1 MALKYLRDT
10 DARFQWLGWRVAM
23 FIAVGL
29 ICFAVLLGAL
39 ALKQGYFASKTRLS
53 FVAESGN
60 GMNNGMQVRLSGF
73 KIGVVDQVTLND
85 QAKVDVEMLIDDRY
99 LKWVKPDSVALLQQ
113 DGLLGDHYI
122 EVAGG
127 TATAAPIQEGGK
139 LVFAPAMGLSEIAAD
154 LRQRTIP
161 VIDSVHETLEY
172 VNDPKGDI
180 HGMLNNLQQF
190 SGELRETRKTL
201 DQVLTHLDHVAK
213 EELPATLIA
222 SRKAAA
228 QADQVLQKADR
239 MASDVAAHVPDIITH
254 ANTAASNVASM
265 TGTARQAVD
274 EAAPR
279 LPGLV
284 RNADALVNTG
294 NDLAEG
300 ASRSWPFN
308 KWVSSPDASAPLP
321 DSRQ

>member
-23 FIAVGL
+23 FIAIGL
-29 ICFAVLLGAL
+29 VCFALLLSLL
-39 ALKQGYFASKTRLS
+39 ALKQGYFAAKTRLS

-127 TATAAPIQEGGK
+127 TATAAPIKEGGK
-139 LVFAPAMGLSEIAAD
+139 LIFAPAMGLSEIAAD

-180 HGMLNNLQQF
+180 HGTINNLQQF

-213 EELPATLIA
+213 DELPATLVA

-228 QADQVLQKADR
+228 QADAVLQKADKV
-239 MASDVAAHVPDIITH
+239 ASDVAARAPEIMAH
-254 ANTAASNVASM
+254 ANTAASEVASM
-265 TGTARQAVD
+265 TSTARQAVD
-274 EAAPR
+274 QAAPR

-300 ASRSWPFN
+300 ASHSWPFN
-308 KWVSSPDASAPLP
+308 KWVSTPDASAPMP

>member
-23 FIAVGL
+23 FIALGL
-29 ICFAVLLGAL
+29 VCFGLLLGLL
-39 ALKQGYFASKTRLS
+39 ALKQGYFVSRTRLS

-85 QAKVDVEMLIDDRY
+85 QAKVDVEMLIDDKY

-127 TATAAPIQEGGK
+127 TPGAAPIKEGGK
-139 LVFAPAMGLSEIAAD
+139 LVFAPAMGLPEIAAD

-161 VIDSVHETLEY
+161 IIDSVHETLDY

-180 HGMLNNLQQF
+180 RGTLANVQAF
-190 SGELRETRKTL
+190 SAELRETRKTL
-201 DQVLTHLDHVAK
+201 DQVLVNLEHVSK
-213 EELPATLIA
+213 TELPATLVA
-222 SRKAAA
+222 STDAARQA
-228 QADQVLQKADR
+228 QAVLNKADQV
-239 MASDVAAHVPDIITH
+239 ASEVAAHAPEIVAH
-254 ANTAASNVASM
+254 ANTAASEVAHI
-265 TGTARQAVD
+265 TTTTRQAVD
-274 EAAPR
+274 QAAPR

-284 RNADALVNTG
+284 RNADALVQTG
-294 NDLAEG
+294 SELANG
-300 ASRSWPFN
+300 ASHSWPFN
-308 KWVSSPDASAPLP
+308 KWISAPDASAPMP